1 MKMAAVGADWSK
13 RLIKTREGERGE
25 GEGGR
30 GGEMETRGEEQGGR
44 REGEKPA
51 STALII

>member
-13 RLIKTREGERGE
+13 RLIKTREGEEERGM
-25 GEGGR
+25 G
-30 GGEMETRGEEQGGR
+30 TRGEEQGGR
-44 REGEKPA
+44 RKGEKPA

>member
-13 RLIKTREGERGE
+13 RLIKTREGEREE
-25 GEGGR
+25 GEGGK
-30 GGEMETRGEEQGGR
+30 METRGEEQGGR

>member
-13 RLIKTREGERGE
+13 RLIKTREGESEGRGE
-25 GEGGR
+25 GKGGK
-30 GGEMETRGEEQGGR
+30 METRGEEQGGR